1 MTGPRLNVG
10 QPIVQDD
17 GTMAQSFRQFTQDA
31 SLSIPIVGSGSPE
44 GVIEAAQYSL
54 YLDSGGGA
62 SAIQYRKMQ
71 PQIGGDRTK
80 GWILV

>member
-1 MTGPRLNVG
+1 MSYKLNVA
-10 QPIVQDD
+10 QPIVENN
-17 GTMAQSFRQFTQDA
+17 GTMSQAFRQFTQDA
-31 SLSIPIVGSGSPE
+31 SLSIPIVGAGSPE

-54 YLDSGGGA
+54 YLDSSGGA

-80 GWILV
+80 GWVLV

>member
-1 MTGPRLNVG
+1 VSSPRLNVG
-10 QPIVQDD
+10 QPIIEND
-17 GTMAQSFRQFTQDA
+17 GTMSQAFRQFTQDA
-31 SLSIPIVGSGSPE
+31 SLSIPIVGAGSPE

-54 YLDSGGGA
+54 YLNSSGGA

-71 PQIGGDRTK
+71 PEIAGDRTK

>member
-31 SLSIPIVGSGSPE
+31 SLSIPIVGTGSPE

-54 YLDSGGGA
+54 YLDSSGGA

-80 GWILV
+80 GWVLV

>member
-17 GTMAQSFRQFTQDA
+17 GTMSQAFRQFTQDA
-31 SLSIPIVGSGSPE
+31 SLSIPIVGTGSPE

-54 YLDSGGGA
+54 YLDSSGGA

>member
-10 QPIVQDD
+10 QPIVDEN
-17 GTMAQSFRQFTQDA
+17 GTMAQAFRQFTQDA

-54 YLDSGGGA
+54 YLDSSGGA

-71 PQIGGDRTK
+71 PEIAGDRTK